1 MSGITKWDK
10 ALLGK
15 KGRETVAKY
24 EATIADLN
32 ADLRQAEHER
42 NVLRNARLCKA
53 TCRDQK
59 ERLKRENADLRARLA
74 AEKERAEAAVKDLKA
89 IATYYDSCLCCKD
102 YTAGLVA
109 KSTCC
114 SGWEWRGDRE
124 TEESKRIATP
134 ACGIGV
140 SPQDMGGDHGT
151 EGER

>member
-10 ALLGK
+10 ALLDG
-15 KGRETVAKY
+15 KGRRVAAKY

-59 ERLKRENADLRARLA
+59 ERLKRENADLRDRLA
-74 AEKERAEAAVKDLKA
+74 AEKNRADAAEKCIEDVE
-89 IATYYDSCLCCKD
+89 TYLELLQPKYIRKTINL
-102 YTAGLVA
+102 
-109 KSTCC
+109 
-114 SGWEWRGDRE
+114 WR
-124 TEESKRIATP
+124 
-134 ACGIGV
+134 
-140 SPQDMGGDHGT
+140 GDHGT